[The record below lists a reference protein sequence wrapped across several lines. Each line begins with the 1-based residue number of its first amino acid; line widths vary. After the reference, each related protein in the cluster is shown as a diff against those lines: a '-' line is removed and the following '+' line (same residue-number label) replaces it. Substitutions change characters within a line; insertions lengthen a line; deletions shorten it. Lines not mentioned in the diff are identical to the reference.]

1 MSESVHQYIRL
12 RGAPRE
18 RGLQYGRAAAERI
31 RAVIREYGILF
42 EKEASSCCGRRRRRR
57 PRLTRS
63 RLPASGRI

>member
-31 RAVIREYGILF
+31 RAVIRGLRG
-42 EKEASSCCGRRRRRR
+42 ADCPLQAGSD
-57 PRLTRS
+57 
-63 RLPASGRI
+63 